1 MAFVE
6 TNINLSNMD
15 EIDKKDQEALD
26 QIEEK
31 LLEKDRK
38 KQEEKMI
45 VEGRSVFDIQS
56 RKHQDTS
63 NKDTNKSK

>member
-1 MAFVE
+1 
-6 TNINLSNMD
+6 MD